1 MPQSKKRGGKKAH
14 NKRVKAR
21 NEKLKKGYWEFE
33 MLKKKIYEEA
43 KERYYQE
50 QQNKQTE
57 IKITTN
63 DGHNN
68 S

>member
-1 MPQSKKRGGKKAH
+1 MPESKKRGGKKAH
-14 NKRVKAR
+14 NKRIKAR
-21 NEKLKKGYWEFE
+21 NEKMKGKIWEFE

-43 KERYYQE
+43 KQRYYE
-50 QQNKQTE
+50 EQNKQTE

>member
-1 MPQSKKRGGKKAH
+1 MPRSRVRGGRKAH

-21 NEKLKKGYWEFE
+21 NKKLEGKYWEFE
-33 MLKKKIYEEA
+33 ALKKKIYQEA
-43 KERYYQE
+43 KERYEQE
-50 QQNKQTE
+50 QLNKQTE
-57 IKITTN
+57 LKITTD

>member
-1 MPQSKKRGGKKAH
+1 MGKSKVRGGKKEH
-14 NKRVKAR
+14 NKRVAKR
-21 NEKLKKGYWEFE
+21 NEVLKKGHWELE

-43 KERYYQE
+43 KERYLE
-50 QQNKQTE
+50 EKNKPTE
-57 IKITTN
+57 LKITTD

>member
-1 MPQSKKRGGKKAH
+1 MPRSKVRGGRVAH

-21 NEKLKKGYWEFE
+21 NEKLKKGNWELE
-33 MLKKKIYEEA
+33 MLKRKIYEEA
-43 KERYYQE
+43 KDRYYQE
-50 QQNKQTE
+50 QNKQTE
-57 IKITTN
+57 IKTTLN

>member
-1 MPQSKKRGGKKAH
+1 MGKSSKRGGEKAH
-14 NKRVKAR
+14 RKRVAKR
-21 NEKLKKGYWEFE
+21 NIEVKKGNWELE

-43 KERYYQE
+43 KERYLE
-50 QQNKQTE
+50 EKNKPTE
-57 IKITTN
+57 LKITTD

>member
-1 MPQSKKRGGKKAH
+1 MAKSKLRGGKKEH

-21 NEKLKKGYWEFE
+21 NEKMKKGNWELE
-33 MLKKKIYEEA
+33 MLKRKIYEEA
-43 KERYYQE
+43 KQRYLE
-50 QQNKQTE
+50 EQNKQTE

>member
-1 MPQSKKRGGKKAH
+1 MAKSKLRGGKKEH
-14 NKRVKAR
+14 NKRIKAR
-21 NEKLKKGYWEFE
+21 NEKIKKGNWELE

-43 KERYYQE
+43 KERYLE
-50 QQNKQTE
+50 EQNKPTE
-57 IKITTN
+57 LKIKTN

>member
-1 MPQSKKRGGKKAH
+1 MAKSRVRGGRKAH
-14 NKRVKAR
+14 NKRIKAR

-43 KERYYQE
+43 KERYEQE
-50 QQNKQTE
+50 QLNKQ
-57 IKITTN
+57 IKITTD

>member
-1 MPQSKKRGGKKAH
+1 MAKSKLRGGKKEH
-14 NKRVKAR
+14 NKRIKAR
-21 NEKLKKGYWEFE
+21 NEKIKKGNWELE

-43 KERYYQE
+43 KERYLE
-50 QQNKQTE
+50 EQNKPTE
-57 IKITTN
+57 IKITTD

>member
-1 MPQSKKRGGKKAH
+1 
-14 NKRVKAR
+14 
-21 NEKLKKGYWEFE
+21 

-43 KERYYQE
+43 KERYLE
-50 QQNKQTE
+50 EQNKPTE
-57 IKITTN
+57 LKIKQD

>member
-1 MPQSKKRGGKKAH
+1 MAKSKLRGGKKEH
-14 NKRVKAR
+14 NKRIAKR
-21 NEKLKKGYWEFE
+21 NEQLKKGNWELE

-43 KERYYQE
+43 KQRYLDE
-50 QQNKQTE
+50 QNKPAE
-57 IKITTN
+57 LKIKTD

>member
-1 MPQSKKRGGKKAH
+1 MGKSKVRGGKKEH
-14 NKRVKAR
+14 NKRVAKR
-21 NEKLKKGYWEFE
+21 NEVLKKGHWELE

-43 KERYYQE
+43 KERYLE
-50 QQNKQTE
+50 EKNKPTE
-57 IKITTN
+57 LKITTN

>member
-1 MPQSKKRGGKKAH
+1 MARARVRGGRKAH

-21 NEKLKKGYWEFE
+21 NERLKKGHWELE

-43 KERYYQE
+43 KARYE
-50 QQNKQTE
+50 EEQNKQTE
-57 IKITTN
+57 IKITTD

>member
-1 MPQSKKRGGKKAH
+1 MPRSRVRGGRKAH

-21 NEKLKKGYWEFE
+21 NEKMKDKYWEFE
-33 MLKKKIYEEA
+33 ALKRKIYEEA
-43 KERYYQE
+43 KARYEQE
-50 QQNKQTE
+50 QLNKE
-57 IKITTN
+57 IKITTD

>member
-1 MPQSKKRGGKKAH
+1 MAKSKLRGGKKEH
-14 NKRVKAR
+14 NKRVAKR
-21 NEKLKKGYWEFE
+21 NIELKKGHWELE

-43 KERYYQE
+43 KERYIE
-50 QQNKQTE
+50 EKNKPTE
-57 IKITTN
+57 LKTTTN

>member
-1 MPQSKKRGGKKAH
+1 MPESKKRGGKKAH
-14 NKRVKAR
+14 NKRIKVR
-21 NEKLKKGYWEFE
+21 NEKMKGKIWEFE

-43 KERYYQE
+43 KQRYYE
-50 QQNKQTE
+50 EQNKQTE

>member
-1 MPQSKKRGGKKAH
+1 MAKSKLRGGKKEH

-21 NEKLKKGYWEFE
+21 NEKMKKGNWELE
-33 MLKKKIYEEA
+33 MLKRKIYEEA
-43 KERYYQE
+43 KERYLE
-50 QQNKQTE
+50 EHNKQTE

>member
-1 MPQSKKRGGKKAH
+1 MPRSKVRGGRVAH
-14 NKRVKAR
+14 NKRIKAR
-21 NEKLKKGYWEFE
+21 NEKMKGKIWEFE
-33 MLKKKIYEEA
+33 MLKKKIYDEA

-50 QQNKQTE
+50 QNKQTE